1 MTFTSLVAL
10 ISAAVAFS
18 VAGETVVD
26 VIVKDRELTTLVTA
40 LKAANLVGALEGQG
54 PFSVWA
60 PTNDA
65 FARLPKGTLE
75 HLLDAANIKEL
86 QAVLL
91 YHVCPKRL
99 DFTDYNAG
107 TAATLDVG
115 KNVTLSLDAAG
126 FPFLVKVNGVQQCS
140 SELEASNGYATKLD
154 GVLLPPTFSS
164 LRV

>member
-10 ISAAVAFS
+10 ISSAVAFS

-54 PFSVWA
+54 PFTVWA

-75 HLLDAANIKEL
+75 HLLDPANIEEL

-99 DFTDYNAG
+99 DLSDYNAG

-115 KNVTLSLDAAG
+115 KNVTRSLDG
-126 FPFLVKVNGVQQCS
+126 GVPFLVKVNGIQQCS

-164 LRV
+164 LQV